1 MSDVFGALR
10 AFFSMSLGV
19 GAAGVARAEAAG
31 RNHDESLLMVV
42 STQQARSQIDVS

>member
-10 AFFSMSLGV
+10 TFFSMSLGV
-19 GAAGVARAEAAG
+19 VAGVVAGAAVAG

-42 STQQARSQIDVS
+42 STQQARSQMDVS